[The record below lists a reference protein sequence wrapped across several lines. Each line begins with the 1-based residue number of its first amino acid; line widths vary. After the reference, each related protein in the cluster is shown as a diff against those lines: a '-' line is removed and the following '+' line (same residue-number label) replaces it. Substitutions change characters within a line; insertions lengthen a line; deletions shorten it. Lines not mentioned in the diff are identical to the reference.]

1 MPTGFSTRDHFL
13 TAGHR
18 CERNNEWVD
27 EGPYHIDTTT
37 DGPPR
42 RRKTMDPNA
51 LANNNFASGS
61 SVPQSAPNTPLTRR
75 SSAVWERTPSE
86 HGDEDGHWEHDIL
99 TPVPVTPAPE
109 AIARYVEGITY
120 TPSEGSEAPESEKK
134 DLVMMTCPPKKREQV
149 KESIFSGERDR
160 SVVERLMAA
169 RRKSLQFAPK
179 VASPLSK
186 AWR

>member
-1 MPTGFSTRDHFL
+1 ML
-13 TAGHR
+13 TADYR

-37 DGPPR
+37 DGGPR

-51 LANNNFASGS
+51 FANNNFASGS
-61 SVPQSAPNTPLTRR
+61 SAQSTPNTPLTRR

-86 HGDEDGHWEHDIL
+86 HGDEEDGQWEHDIL

-120 TPSEGSEAPESEKK
+120 TPSEGSVEPESEKK
-134 DLVMMTCPPKKREQV
+134 DLIMMTCPPKKREAV
-149 KESIFSGERDR
+149 KESIFSAQRDK